1 VSALTGQL
9 TAQLTAQLAAKRAIG
24 VYLKGRQQLIV
35 QLMQLSNAA
44 EHNHGAQT
52 QIYLARFCQTLVD
65 YLSNGYFRIYGDL
78 LSPRTWASPRVYAI
92 FESTTST
99 AMTFNDRH
107 TRNRAVDPASI
118 RQELTGVALALETR
132 FELEDEMLSRSHEP
146 QAMAV

>member
-1 VSALTGQL
+1 MTGL
-9 TAQLTAQLAAKRAIG
+9 TAQLTEQRAIS
-24 VYLKGRQQLIV
+24 VFLKGRQQLIV
-35 QLMQLSNAA
+35 QLVQLSKAI
-44 EHNHGAQT
+44 EHNHGEQT
-52 QIYLARFCQTLVD
+52 QIYLVKFCQTLVD

-78 LSPRTWASPRVYAI
+78 LTPRTWATPRVYAI

-99 AMTFNDRH
+99 VMTFNDRH
-107 TRNRAVDPASI
+107 TRNRAVDPASV